1 MNVFLSII
9 FSIITFGLYGFY
21 FGYKVNKIWDDI
33 KKFEEENLKNKK
45 WNIKLIGSKD
55 KIKLEEF
62 KKYGKVVELS
72 MKDIFGYDVESTVK
86 P

>member
-1 MNVFLSII
+1 TDSRKLIYNQIDQISLA
-9 FSIITFGLYGFY
+9 
-21 FGYKVNKIWDDI
+21 DI

-55 KIKLEEF
+55 KIKLEEL